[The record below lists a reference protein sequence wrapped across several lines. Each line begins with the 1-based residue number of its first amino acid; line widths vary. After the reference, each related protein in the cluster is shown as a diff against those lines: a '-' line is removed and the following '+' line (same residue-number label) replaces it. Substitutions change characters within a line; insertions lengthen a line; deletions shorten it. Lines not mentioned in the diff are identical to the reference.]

1 MSLRQLASSAS
12 RLSLSR
18 RRSCSGNVID
28 NNRVVV
34 QRKFSSPPTSS
45 SSTSGRKAMTAEE
58 VDAALEKANE
68 SMKAYYQYPVEKV
81 IAAKKARFDNRH
93 RGKDFYLQ
101 LGLGVSLVC
110 SFLAT
115 PFIGRKIAYDEE
127 FKQKYIPSW
136 YDYTL
141 EKPKSAWTRAELQE
155 HLVKLRT
162 ELHERAIRGEFTP
175 EKLEEMRRN
184 LEKKPEK
191 AEHAHFAQLHPGV
204 DDDEELEDD

>member
-1 MSLRQLASSAS
+1 MSLRLLTISSAPPRPLFRRVGCCAS
-12 RLSLSR
+12 RSYNSNK
-18 RRSCSGNVID
+18 SAA
-28 NNRVVV
+28 
-34 QRKFSSPPTSS
+34 QRKFSSVKGDKP
-45 SSTSGRKAMTAEE
+45 MTAEE
-58 VDAALEKANE
+58 IEQALEKANE
-68 SMKAYYQYPVEKV
+68 SMRAYYSYPPEKV
-81 IAAKKARFDNRH
+81 IAAKKAKFNERH
-93 RGKDFYLQ
+93 RDKQFYLQ
-101 LGLGVSLVC
+101 LGIGMSLLC
-110 SFLAT
+110 TFLTT

-175 EKLEEMRRN
+175 GKLEEMRRN

-191 AEHAHFAQLHPGV
+191 AEYSHFSKLHPGV